1 MKWVGNKGGNPK
13 ERDEERRKRN
23 NFWKG
28 ETTSIRKE
36 TRENGGNRQLE
47 RFVCTNS
54 LVEPLIYDGT
64 IRQALPS
71 VSHGQFRIGIFLP
84 MVSKTAIY
92 PVRCIGR
99 VAFIFMCFSCPFT
112 NFSSSLSCRLTPVV
126 VRLGSVFA
134 AWTEKETSA
143 YSSPSFYVYIVFSH
157 FCVLRAT
164 WCPRI
169 YPSSPRHV
177 RIIRHTAPV
186 KRNRHKSI

>member
-1 MKWVGNKGGNPK
+1 MKWVGNKEGNPK

-71 VSHGQFRIGIFLP
+71 VSHGQFRTGIFLP

-92 PVRCIGR
+92 PVRCR
-99 VAFIFMCFSCPFT
+99 P
-112 NFSSSLSCRLTPVV
+112 
-126 VRLGSVFA
+126 
-134 AWTEKETSA
+134 
-143 YSSPSFYVYIVFSH
+143 FYVFFLPLH
-157 FCVLRAT
+157 
-164 WCPRI
+164 
-169 YPSSPRHV
+169 
-177 RIIRHTAPV
+177 
-186 KRNRHKSI
+186 